1 MNFVLGICTIFTTLA
16 MATAPAPAT
25 TATQP
30 EEENFLS
37 SEEITEYCVYAE
49 EEFGVPYSLLY
60 GVVMAESSGN
70 ASAANG
76 KCVGLCQVSTKWHA
90 DRAERLGVEDFY
102 DPYGNIRLAADY
114 LRELYGKKKSWEYAL
129 MRYNMKTETANELWE
144 QGIVSGYAKKVL
156 ATKSRTESGEDAE
169 VLEAL
174 RESYRQ
180 AHESDLSLAAENSRD
195 EK

>member
-1 MNFVLGICTIFTTLA
+1 MNFLLGICTIFTTLTLA
-16 MATAPAPAT
+16 ISPA

-30 EEENFLS
+30 EEKEENFLT
-37 SEEITEYCVYAE
+37 SEEITEYFV
-49 EEFGVPYSLLY
+49 Y

-70 ASAANG
+70 SNAANG

-90 DRAERLGVEDFY
+90 DRAESLGVEDFY

-169 VLEAL
+169 VVSAL
-174 RESYRQ
+174 REAYKQ
-180 AHESDLSLAAENSRD
+180 THEDDLSLAAENNRD